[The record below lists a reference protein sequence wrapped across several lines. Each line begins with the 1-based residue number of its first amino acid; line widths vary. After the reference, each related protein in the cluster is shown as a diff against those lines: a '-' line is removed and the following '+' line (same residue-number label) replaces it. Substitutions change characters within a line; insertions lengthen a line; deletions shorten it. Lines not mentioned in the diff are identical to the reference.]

1 MVTVGSIVSGGFRL
15 LRERPLSVLIWGAVY
30 MVFGAV
36 GSLVLMRPFMA
47 AAQAGGT
54 TPGELPSAAMF
65 GVLILFYLGY
75 LLLALVLYAA
85 AIRAALRP
93 EEDSFASM
101 RVGMD
106 ELRLLGVI
114 VLLMV
119 ISLVTLIAG
128 SIVAAIT
135 GMIFAVIA
143 QASGSGAAFIGVF
156 VSILAVYCLAIF
168 VQVRLSPAIPLTIM
182 RRQVVITE
190 AWRLSRGRFWTL
202 FGGYFVLALIMLIA
216 LLVVVAFTMGPYM
229 AELAQHGFTPEAVQA
244 ASQAQMQ
251 RQLGGIGIMTVVGW
265 ILGGLVGG
273 AGFAVWGGALAA
285 VADGLVGATDVDYA
299 ATFE

>member
-1 MVTVGSIVSGGFRL
+1 MLTVGSIVNGGFRL
-15 LRERPLSVLIWGAVY
+15 FRERPLSILIWGAVY
-30 MVFGAV
+30 TLFSVV
-36 GSLVLMRPFMA
+36 GSLVLMRPLMA
-47 AAQAGGT
+47 ATQAGGA

-65 GVLILFYLGY
+65 GVFILFYLGY

-114 VLLMV
+114 LLLMV

-128 SIVAAIT
+128 SIVAGIAA
-135 GMIFAVIA
+135 MIFAVIA

-156 VSILAVYCLAIF
+156 VAVAAVYCLAIF

-182 RRQVVITE
+182 RREIVIGE
-190 AWRLSRGRFWTL
+190 AWTLSRGRFWAL
-202 FGGYFVLALIMLIA
+202 FGGYLVLGLIMLIGF
-216 LLVVVAFTMGPYM
+216 LVILTFTMGPYI
-229 AELAQHGFTPEAVQA
+229 AELAQHGFTPQALQAV
-244 ASQAQMQ
+244 SQSQMQ
-251 RQLGGIGIMTVVGW
+251 RQLGGIDIMMVIGW
-265 ILGGLVGG
+265 ILGGLIGG
-273 AGFAVWGGALAA
+273 IGFAVWGGALAA
-285 VADGLVGATDVDYA
+285 VAEGLVGKTDIDYA